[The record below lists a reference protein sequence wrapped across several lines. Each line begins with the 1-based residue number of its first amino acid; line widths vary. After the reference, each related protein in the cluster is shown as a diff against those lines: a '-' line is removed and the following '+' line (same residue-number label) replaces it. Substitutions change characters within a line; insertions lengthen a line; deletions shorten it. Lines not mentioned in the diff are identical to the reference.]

1 MAQYMRIMGRLAG
14 RAIRTQVVD
23 QAIRKASIYI
33 TSEIR
38 LADIRMRLKILR
50 QKRTRHLTILGR
62 TVYRLIVNEVN
73 ISGNERIDM
82 LIRVLS
88 EIDSEI
94 EATEESLRQR
104 VEYEKQQ
111 RTSSR
116 GTV

>member
-1 MAQYMRIMGRLAG
+1 MAQYMRLMGRLAG
-14 RAIRTQVVD
+14 RAIRTQIVD
-23 QAIRKASIYI
+23 QALRRASSYI

-38 LADIRMRLKILR
+38 LADIRMRLKILK

-62 TVYRLIVNEVN
+62 TVYRLTVNEVDTKRN
-73 ISGNERIDM
+73 DRIET

-94 EATEESLRQR
+94 EATEATLSQR